1 MVVSVGGKARVQL
14 VQVSIRET
22 NESEP
27 FEDASLK
34 TDRKSTRLNSSH
46 GYISYA
52 VFCLKKKK
60 HSTNY
65 SPRSLDPSDGSNGP
79 CLLTSPCASPIH
91 RLYLPPLLLRH
102 SPHCARVLR
111 LSARLL

>member
-34 TDRKSTRLNSSH
+34 TQESSKP
-46 GYISYA
+46 GAYGSPG
-52 VFCLKKKK
+52 
-60 HSTNY
+60 T
-65 SPRSLDPSDGSNGP
+65 SPRG
-79 CLLTSPCASPIH
+79 A
-91 RLYLPPLLLRH
+91 
-102 SPHCARVLR
+102 
-111 LSARLL
+111 